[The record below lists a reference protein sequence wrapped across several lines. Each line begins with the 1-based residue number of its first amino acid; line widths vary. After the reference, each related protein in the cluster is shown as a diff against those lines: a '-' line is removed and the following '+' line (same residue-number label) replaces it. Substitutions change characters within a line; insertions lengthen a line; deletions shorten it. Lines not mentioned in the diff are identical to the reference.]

1 MKKMRRVLSAIM
13 ALVMVVGVLAMPALA
28 ITADKLKLVAQN
40 VTVDGTEDEPV
51 NVVFTAT
58 EATNIM
64 LLQGNFS
71 IKEKEDSSYFALT
84 SMEVPFA
91 ITATNNYTLQDGQVM
106 YLDDTNYA
114 GYDVEANG
122 NIATAIY
129 TVDKNTPSGEY
140 TVEFV
145 MVGISDNQGGA
156 IQDRTTFTATINVT
170 NTAGG
175 NDGDEGTTSAYTAAL
190 NNTTTDVSV
199 GQTVTVN
206 VEVAS
211 TTDAAFNA
219 AEIKLSY
226 PADKL
231 TPVAPSY
238 EHKIADGTL
247 TFEDFGDDKNFG
259 TSAYTVQFN
268 AIADGTAKVTLTNA
282 AFVNKANANKS
293 DLIPADIADEDAT
306 VEIEISKK
314 TYDVTLPKDD
324 EDNVIVDGAT
334 SVTDGD
340 DYTFTLPDT
349 DKYEYDVDEMVVTVG
364 GTPVTPSKEGE
375 SYTITDVTGPVVI
388 TGISREYR
396 SYKVTFAGNAADEVT
411 DGVNTATYNTDYTFT
426 KPSAEN
432 FNYTVSITIGG
443 TAYTAFS
450 EENNVITIPG
460 DVILGDIKITVE
472 KVQTKFTVTVE
483 KDEGIEATWN
493 PTVVEEGDEVVL
505 TITRV
510 TGYTYKVT
518 ATMGGNDVE
527 VKDNQDGT
535 YTVENVTGN
544 IVFKIEALLNVGG
557 IVVRQ
562 YLTLDGSVMWLVT
575 NENTMDEGKV
585 PAYNG
590 EAMFW
595 SEKYN
600 AYCYLVVAET
610 LELGSLED
618 EIDTD
623 ALDMISII
631 DGNAKNVDY
640 GMDVNKSGNV
650 DAADAQFTYNMYNSP
665 YYTGFDADNTVE
677 KFLRADVNGDKNV
690 NVNDADAIIADI
702 LS

>member
-1 MKKMRRVLSAIM
+1 MLKRIVAFMTAIVLMCSIM
-13 ALVMVVGVLAMPALA
+13 PNVALA
-28 ITADKLKLVAQN
+28 LTADDTNSFSITNAT
-40 VTVDGTEDEPV
+40 VTVDGSEDKPVDIVFAGTEDDTYARFQGAFATADSSGKITLANMTAGYPTDLSSYVTV
-51 NVVFTAT
+51 NTGAFKFINEDTGLEANANAALVTAT
-58 EATNIM
+58 
-64 LLQGNFS
+64 
-71 IKEKEDSSYFALT
+71 
-84 SMEVPFA
+84 
-91 ITATNNYTLQDGQVM
+91 
-106 YLDDTNYA
+106 
-114 GYDVEANG
+114 
-122 NIATAIY
+122 Y
-129 TVDKNTPSGEY
+129 TVPKDTPTGEY
-140 TVEFV
+140 TVTMQLSTSTNFDDEQV
-145 MVGISDNQGGA
+145 KNA
-156 IQDRTTFTATINVT
+156 TYTATINVT

-190 NNTTTDVSV
+190 NSTTTDVSV

-206 VEVAS
+206 VAVAS

-268 AIADGTAKVTLTNA
+268 AIADGIAEVTLTNA
-282 AFVNKANANKS
+282 AFVNKANANKT
-293 DLIPADIADEDAT
+293 DLISADIAAEDAT

-314 TYDVTLPKDD
+314 TYDVTLPKDTD
-324 EDNVIVDGAT
+324 DNVIVEGET
-334 SVTDGD
+334 TVTDGEN
-340 DYTFTLPDT
+340 YTFTLPDT
-349 DKYEYDVDEMVVTVG
+349 DKYVYDVGEMVVTVG

-396 SYKVTFAGNAADEVT
+396 SYNVTFAGNAADEVT
-411 DGVNTATYNTDYTFT
+411 AGANTATYNTDYTFT

-432 FNYTVSITIGG
+432 FNYTVSITIGK

-450 EENNVITIPG
+450 EVNNVITIPG
-460 DVILGDIKITVE
+460 DVILGDIEITVE

-493 PTVVEEGDEVVL
+493 PAVVDEGDDVVL

-510 TGYTYKVT
+510 AGYTYKVT
-518 ATMGGNDVE
+518 ATMGGTNVE
-527 VKDNQDGT
+527 VQDNQDGT
-535 YTVENVTGN
+535 YTVKNVTGN
-544 IVFKIEALLNVGG
+544 IVFKVEVILNVGG
-557 IVVRQ
+557 IAVQQ
-562 YLTLDGSVMWLVT
+562 YLTLDGSIMWLVT

-618 EIDTD
+618 EIGTD

-631 DGNAKNVDY
+631 DGTAKNVDY
-640 GMDVNKSGNV
+640 GMDVNKSDKV